1 MVPPILRPPDLEADI
16 RSSDPKAFSLQVFK
30 TAGIGVIHNRP
41 VIKKI
46 SKTEFD
52 VFSLLGAV

>member
-30 TAGIGVIHNRP
+30 QQELESFTI
-41 VIKKI
+41 
-46 SKTEFD
+46 D
-52 VFSLLGAV
+52 L